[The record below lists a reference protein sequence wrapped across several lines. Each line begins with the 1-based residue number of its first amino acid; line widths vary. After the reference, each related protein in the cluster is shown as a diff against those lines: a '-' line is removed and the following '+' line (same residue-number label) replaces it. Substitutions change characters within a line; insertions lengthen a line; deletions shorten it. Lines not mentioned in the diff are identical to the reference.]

1 MIQDPRASRPRH
13 YDEEYKSKIMYVLNA
28 IYNQCKETKHSS
40 LYDSAAEKRVGK
52 NVAYVIIR
60 DYTKKMYVRKH
71 IWTARIPDDEMVEEV
86 IESSYKYGRE
96 KNLNSLNKKIELY
109 SKMAPKPTSETT
121 FNEWCEKTSKIEFHN
136 DDELSEYIFN
146 ADTTD
151 PINHR
156 CEIPGGMPEEKTN
169 WVKENLLNGKY
180 IPMQITPVFVETE
193 DHAAEEVLGERE
205 KFLIE
210 CDRILEEVN
219 SKYKEGTNYV
229 PLTVEGRVKTPA
241 FRTSTGYAVPT
252 SEGNNIDSIAIKDER
267 GTYYYANKIYATRGV
282 TVEEEKPELISCTPV
297 KSNPQPVQ
305 TILDMS
311 TEETDKAD
319 KRIAEALNK
328 PVKIKKPVTPKDK
341 YVAGCDAM
349 RDEAD
354 AVVVFEKKN
363 VTEKGADHDI
373 DKKFVPEQGQSLT
386 PTEKKREVIKEI
398 SILWGA
404 FKFKIYGN
412 K

>member
-40 LYDSAAEKRVGK
+40 LYDSAAEKHVGK
-52 NVAYVIIR
+52 NVAYVVIR
-60 DYTKKMYVRKH
+60 DYTKKMYIRKH
-71 IWTARIPDDEMVEEV
+71 IWTARIPDDLMVEEV
-86 IESSYKYGRE
+86 IESSYRYGRE
-96 KNLNSLNKKIELY
+96 KNLNSLNKKIEAY
-109 SKMAPKPTSETT
+109 SKAAIKPPSETT

-136 DDELSEYIFN
+136 DDELSEYIFSS
-146 ADTTD
+146 DTTD

-169 WVKENLLNGKY
+169 WVKEHLLNGKY
-180 IPMQITPVFVETE
+180 KPMQITPVFVETE
-193 DHAAEEVLGERE
+193 DHIAENVVGERE
-205 KFLIE
+205 RFLIE
-210 CDRILEEVN
+210 CDRILKDVK

-229 PLTVEGRVKTPA
+229 PLTVEGKVKTPA
-241 FRTSTGYAVPT
+241 FRTATNYAIPT
-252 SEGNNIDSIAIKDER
+252 SEGNSIDSIAIKDER

-305 TILDMS
+305 TILEMS
-311 TEETDKAD
+311 TEEANVAE
-319 KRIAEALNK
+319 KRIAEAL
-328 PVKIKKPVTPKDK
+328 VKKPV
-341 YVAGCDAM
+341 YV
-349 RDEAD
+349 
-354 AVVVFEKKN
+354 KKN
-363 VTEKGADHDI
+363 KPKVVKGADHDI
-373 DKKFVPEQGQSLT
+373 DKEFVPEQGQSLIAN
-386 PTEKKREVIKEI
+386 EKKKEVVKEI

-404 FKFKIYGN
+404 FKFKVYGN

>member
-40 LYDSAAEKRVGK
+40 LYDSAAEKHVGK

-60 DYTKKMYVRKH
+60 DYTKKMYIRKH
-71 IWTARIPDDEMVEEV
+71 IWTARIPDDLMVEEV
-86 IESSYKYGRE
+86 IESSYRYGRE
-96 KNLNSLNKKIELY
+96 KNLNSLNKKIEAY
-109 SKMAPKPTSETT
+109 SKAAIKPPSETT

-136 DDELSEYIFN
+136 DDELSEYIFSS
-146 ADTTD
+146 DTTD

-169 WVKENLLNGKY
+169 WVKEHLLNGKY
-180 IPMQITPVFVETE
+180 KPMQITPVFVETE
-193 DHAAEEVLGERE
+193 DHIAENVVGERE
-205 KFLIE
+205 LFLIE
-210 CDRILEEVN
+210 CDRILKDVK

-229 PLTVEGRVKTPA
+229 PLTVEGKVKTPA
-241 FRTSTGYAVPT
+241 FRTATNYAIPT
-252 SEGNNIDSIAIKDER
+252 SEGNSIDSIAIKDER
-267 GTYYYANKIYATRGV
+267 GTYYYANKIYATREKV
-282 TVEEEKPELISCTPV
+282 VPIIPVEKKQPELISCTPV

-305 TILDMS
+305 TILEMS
-311 TEETDKAD
+311 TEESDKAD

-328 PVKIKKPVTPKDK
+328 PVKIKKAVSS
-341 YVAGCDAM
+341 
-349 RDEAD
+349 EARNPT
-354 AVVVFEKKN
+354 ARLK
-363 VTEKGADHDI
+363 KGADHDI
-373 DKKFVPEQGQSLT
+373 DKEFVPEQGQSLIA
-386 PTEKKREVIKEI
+386 TEKKKEIIKEI

-404 FKFKIYGN
+404 FKFKVYGN